1 VALRRLGELTSVGLA
16 FVGGTL
22 ILLSGFTV
30 HGFLLSI
37 LSLVSDRLLTLLPGT
52 IAIPLSILV
61 IILSVLIALGGFTV
75 ILGGIVIFRHR
86 IFLGRLLI
94 ALGGGASF
102 LSFLV
107 AVAYAVFTGGV
118 TSISAHSEYW
128 LGVIFAVS
136 ARWLAGK
143 ASPGKQY

>member
-1 VALRRLGELTSVGLA
+1 MAIRRLGVLTSVVLA
-16 FVGGTL
+16 FVGGGL

-52 IAIPLSILV
+52 IALPLSIVLT
-61 IILSVLIALGGFTV
+61 ILSILIALGGITV
-75 ILGGIVIFRHR
+75 ILGGIAILRRH

-102 LSFLV
+102 LSFLI
-107 AVAYAVFTGGV
+107 AVAFAAVTEGL

-128 LGVIFAVS
+128 VGVIFAVS

-143 ASPGKQY
+143 AKSGKES